1 METKTPIFKR
11 VPPGDRWIELDG
23 NLDHIFASLTDAL
36 EHYFQ
41 KTKTR
46 QYYIDA
52 GAGIIFKVTEE
63 AEPEPIIQRFS
74 LYDDGF

>member
-23 NLDHIFASLTDAL
+23 NPDRIFASLTDTL

-52 GAGIIFKVTEE
+52 AAGTIFKVTEE
-63 AEPEPIIQRFS
+63 ADPEPIIQRFS
-74 LYDDGF
+74 IYDDGF